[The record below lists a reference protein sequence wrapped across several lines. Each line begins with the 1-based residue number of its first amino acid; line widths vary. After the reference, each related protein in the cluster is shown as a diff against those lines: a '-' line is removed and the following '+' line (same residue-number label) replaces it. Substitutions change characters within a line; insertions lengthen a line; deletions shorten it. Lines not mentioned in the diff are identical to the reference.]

1 MTESRLPRASLVETG
16 PYEDWVRDQPKAV
29 PFIETANLLLRNWKL
44 VLSVMVVTFLV
55 AVTPALLRQRT
66 YTSSGAFLAQAK
78 ESTSGMQAIAAQF
91 GVGVSS
97 GGMSPQFYVDLLRS
111 REFQRQLAMSSYV
124 TRGKEG
130 QRSGTLSD
138 FLDISAKKQP
148 PERLQATID
157 RVGELLHASASP
169 STDVV
174 SYSITMPYPDLAQQ
188 VAARVMELV
197 NKFDVEKRQ
206 THAAAERRFTEQ
218 RLAEAREELRV
229 AQTNIADFRERN
241 RLFTVSPTLEQVNAR
256 LAVEMRQ
263 REQTYLMLSEA
274 YEKAKIDEVRDT
286 PVLTTIEPPVVP
298 VRPNGRGIIGR
309 GMLGLVIG
317 FLAGAL
323 IAFILE
329 PLRRANVRDS
339 DDMREFLML
348 TGDMR
353 KEMRA
358 ALHRARLM
366 IPTRVR
372 SR

>member
-1 MTESRLPRASLVETG
+1 MTESRLPRTSLVETA
-16 PYEDWVRDQPKAV
+16 PFASWDSDRPKNF

-44 VLSVMVVTFLV
+44 VLGVIALTFALAVV
-55 AVTPALLRQRT
+55 PAILTARS
-66 YTSSGAFLAQAK
+66 YTSSGAFLAQSK
-78 ESTSGMQAIAAQF
+78 ESASGVQAIAAQF

-111 REFQRQLAMSSYV
+111 REFQRQLVMTQYV
-124 TRGKEG
+124 ASTSEG
-130 QRSGTLSD
+130 PRRGTLSD
-138 FLDISAKKQP
+138 FLDISAKKRP
-148 PERLQATID
+148 TERLQATID
-157 RVGELLHASASP
+157 KLGGLLRASASP

-174 SYSITMPYPDLAQQ
+174 SFSITTPHADLSQQ
-188 VAARVMELV
+188 VAVRVMDLV

-206 THAAAERRFTEQ
+206 THAAAERRFTEK

-229 AQTNIADFRERN
+229 AQTNLAGFRERN
-241 RLFTVSPTLEQVNAR
+241 RLFAVSPTLEQVNAR

-298 VRPNGRGIIGR
+298 VRPNGRGVVWR

-317 FLAGAL
+317 FLLGGL
-323 IAFILE
+323 LAFIRD
-329 PLRRANVRDS
+329 PLRRAAVRDS
-339 DDMREFLML
+339 ADVREFLML
-348 TGDMR
+348 TSGMR
-353 KEMRA
+353 NEVKA
-358 ALHRARLM
+358 ALHRARLL
-366 IPTRVR
+366 IPIRAR